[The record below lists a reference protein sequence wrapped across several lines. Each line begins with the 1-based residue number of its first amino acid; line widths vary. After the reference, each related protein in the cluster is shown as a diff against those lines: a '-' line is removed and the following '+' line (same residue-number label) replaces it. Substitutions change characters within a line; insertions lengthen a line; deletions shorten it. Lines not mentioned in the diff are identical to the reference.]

1 MQHRFSA
8 LERVGAEAFRTIF
21 VASWRKGPTASTGQ
35 IAELAM
41 RNIDIIT
48 NLNNSSLVFWQRLS
62 DFWDIQ
68 EKFLWCLPKMP
79 TLPKEGIHK

>member
-48 NLNNSSLVFWQRLS
+48 NLNNSSLVF
-62 DFWDIQ
+62 
-68 EKFLWCLPKMP
+68 
-79 TLPKEGIHK
+79 